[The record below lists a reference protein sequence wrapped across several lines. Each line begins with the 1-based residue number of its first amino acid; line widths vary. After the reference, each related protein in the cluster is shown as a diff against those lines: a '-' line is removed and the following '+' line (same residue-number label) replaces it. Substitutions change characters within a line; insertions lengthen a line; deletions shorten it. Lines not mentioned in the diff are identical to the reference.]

1 MSANVKYIA
10 SETKRSRSY
19 LFAVRKFAIFGLM
32 RKSSL
37 ENFIMFFKKDKF
49 LSAQLFSEIK
59 ETLENSKQ
67 LLANVEAYCGLVE
80 EVSFRRS
87 FS

>member
-1 MSANVKYIA
+1 MYYFWTNEEIKPRKLSNV
-10 SETKRSRSY
+10 
-19 LFAVRKFAIFGLM
+19 
-32 RKSSL
+32 
-37 ENFIMFFKKDKF
+37 FKKDKF

-80 EVSFRRS
+80 EVSLRRS